1 MAEQKT
7 KKECP
12 ECCGEKNIPGV
23 CECASEW
30 RGTQIGE
37 ECHTSVH
44 WAHNCHLT
52 QLKSQ
57 RFLERRMNS

>member
-12 ECCGEKNIPGV
+12 ECCGKKNIPGV

-37 ECHTSVH
+37 EWNDCQCTPDITCPTC
-44 WAHNCHLT
+44 NG
-52 QLKSQ
+52 KGYI
-57 RFLERRMNS
+57 EE

>member
-1 MAEQKT
+1 MAAQKT

-37 ECHTSVH
+37 E
-44 WAHNCHLT
+44 
-52 QLKSQ
+52 
-57 RFLERRMNS
+57 

>member
-12 ECCGEKNIPGV
+12 ECCGKKNIPGV

-37 ECHTSVH
+37 EWNDCQCTPDIICPTC
-44 WAHNCHLT
+44 NG
-52 QLKSQ
+52 
-57 RFLERRMNS
+57 RGYIEE